1 MCFVVHA
8 SAIRGEN
15 SGSWFLGSIMLLIS
29 LGISDHVCDWVRR
42 HIRIIFEDYKCFKS
56 KNLVPWGKHLNSAM
70 MCRVGKNDDFLGVW
84 WLFKVFWVPNML
96 Y

>member
-1 MCFVVHA
+1 MCVCVVVHA

-42 HIRIIFEDYKCFKS
+42 HIRIIFED
-56 KNLVPWGKHLNSAM
+56 
-70 MCRVGKNDDFLGVW
+70 
-84 WLFKVFWVPNML
+84 
-96 Y
+96 